1 MIQWHHD
8 DIKISNLQ
16 PALFSRNLLT
26 DQNESGNHFFCR
38 FVRSAL
44 REVCVHW
51 RDWHDILIAARN
63 PAMNRDM
70 KEMTAFVRKHSISHV
85 LTIPVNTLRTTK
97 NNNTRFTL
105 CMYRFFQA
113 LGWHCELWLE
123 SWRKMSK
130 PELFIDFHANI
141 RFSAP
146 RELGLIT
153 AKLLWQQCLILPAT
167 KRFMAV

>member
-1 MIQWHHD
+1 
-8 DIKISNLQ
+8 
-16 PALFSRNLLT
+16 
-26 DQNESGNHFFCR
+26 
-38 FVRSAL
+38 
-44 REVCVHW
+44 
-51 RDWHDILIAARN
+51 
-63 PAMNRDM
+63 MNRDM

-85 LTIPVNTLRTTK
+85 LTRPYTANNKKTTTPVYPFVCTDSFKHTL
-97 NNNTRFTL
+97 
-105 CMYRFFQA
+105 A
-113 LGWHCELWLE
+113 LGCHCELWLE

-167 KRFMAV
+167 KTFMAV